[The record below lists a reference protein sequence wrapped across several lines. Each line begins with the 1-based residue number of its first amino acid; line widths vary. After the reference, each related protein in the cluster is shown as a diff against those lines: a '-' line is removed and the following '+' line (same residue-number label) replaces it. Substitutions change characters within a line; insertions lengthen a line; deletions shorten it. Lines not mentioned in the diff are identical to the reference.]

1 MIFKNIYFSF
11 TFLLVIGSETDMASS
26 GFEDSNSTEP
36 QPQMTLSSTNSSV
49 KNNTASES
57 SQSSTNCPGKPK

>member
-11 TFLLVIGSETDMASS
+11 AFLLVIGSETDMASS

-49 KNNTASES
+49 KNKTASES